1 MIRNQDMEFL
11 HGQVETFTKEI
22 IKMILG
28 MGTDKCTGQ
37 MEVITKE
44 RGKMVFN
51 MEKVNFKLI

>member
-1 MIRNQDMEFL
+1 MEFL